1 MSSQWKPLSSLKPG
15 QANTYVDR
23 NREMSAQQKLIEQKK
38 REIEKK
44 LIDKKRHDGGGSG
57 NMDQTSGSGSGS
69 K

>member
-1 MSSQWKPLSSLKPG
+1 
-15 QANTYVDR
+15 
-23 NREMSAQQKLIEQKK
+23 MSAQQKLIEQKK

-57 NMDQTSGSGSGS
+57 NMDQTSRSGSGS